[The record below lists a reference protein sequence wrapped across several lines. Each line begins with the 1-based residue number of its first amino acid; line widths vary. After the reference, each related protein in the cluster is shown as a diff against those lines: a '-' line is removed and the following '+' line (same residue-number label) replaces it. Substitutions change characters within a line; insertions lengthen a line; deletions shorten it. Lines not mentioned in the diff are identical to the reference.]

1 MNGVNKNGRLIFRKS
16 VVLPFVCSLKR
27 NHQILYATIE
37 TIRTN
42 LYTIFSNACLVGK
55 ISLTDN
61 GRILAK
67 KAESIPSE
75 IFAHL
80 PLEPD
85 ELVLLQ
91 KLTTKMVNNFRHT
104 T

>member
-1 MNGVNKNGRLIFRKS
+1 EYLTRARDTLDERIVRI
-16 VVLPFVCSLKR
+16 
-27 NHQILYATIE
+27 I
-37 TIRTN
+37 
-42 LYTIFSNACLVGK
+42 
-55 ISLTDN
+55 LTDN
-61 GRILAK
+61 GKILAK
-67 KAESIPSE
+67 KAETIPSE